1 MVNTMSQFKSEGT
14 LSPSQKKLVR
24 HKIADEKR
32 DAKKYSKMGFTKLSK
47 SERSHAK
54 YLKRFLK

>member
-1 MVNTMSQFKSEGT
+1 MAQFRSAGT
-14 LSPSQKKLVR
+14 LTSAQKKKIR
-24 HKIADEKR
+24 HQISEEKR
-32 DAKKYSKMGFTKLSK
+32 DAKKYSKMGLTKLSK